1 LLLPGTGDVD
11 EEEAAAEVAQ
21 LEGLKEEFS
30 PLRDWIKKHF
40 RTIVSDGELPS
51 LRLALLYL
59 SLISNQLADGSCF
72 IPFPVVVST
81 RLVSSPTAIVSDDA
95 GMSANMQKVMAAQ
108 SNTGEEDPLL
118 KYMKSQAKGSLEIN
132 PGSPLIRGLLARV
145 KDLGEVGEG
154 EVDDEEEELKVVVKT
169 LLDVTLV
176 RSGFDVS
183 DLGG

>member
-108 SNTGEEDPLL
+108 SNTGEE
-118 KYMKSQAKGSLEIN
+118 IN

-154 EVDDEEEELKVVVKT
+154 EVDDKEEELKVVVKT

>member
-1 LLLPGTGDVD
+1 MRRKLPLKWLSSKVLRKSSRPFGTGSRSTFERSSVM
-11 EEEAAAEVAQ
+11 
-21 LEGLKEEFS
+21 
-30 PLRDWIKKHF
+30 
-40 RTIVSDGELPS
+40 VS
-51 LRLALLYL
+51 LYL